1 MEKKIGFIGCGNMGK
16 AILGGLIAS
25 GQVLPGQIWVYTP
38 SPDKVA
44 ALHDQFGI
52 NAAQSAQEVAQIAD
66 IVFGA
71 VKPNI
76 MVKVLGEIAASLNKE
91 TLVVSIAA
99 GVTLDQLARALG
111 HDRKIVRAMPNT
123 PSLVNAGMTS
133 ITPNALVTPEDTADV
148 LNIFRCFGE
157 AEVITEAM
165 IHPVVGVSGSAPAYV
180 FMFIEAMADAAVLGG
195 MPRAQA
201 YKFAAQAV
209 MGSAKMVLETGKHP
223 GELKDMVCSPG
234 GTTIE
239 AVKVLEER
247 GFRAAVIEAM
257 AACMNKSE
265 KLSKYP
271 PPSPRQERAQSCQAS
286 NSLAVFML
294 RGFCIF
300 NSNPAVALFS
310 PQLSTAFSMPSSP
323 YSTAKRLSSNEP
335 SIFMLSHSRV

>member
-44 ALHDQFGI
+44 ALHDQYGI
-52 NAAQSAQEVAQIAD
+52 NVAQSAQEVAQVAD

-71 VKPNI
+71 VKPGI
-76 MVKVLGEIAASLNKE
+76 MIKVLSEVTSSLNKE
-91 TLVVSIAA
+91 SLVVSIAA

-133 ITPNALVTPEDTADV
+133 VTPNALVTPEDTADV

-157 AEVITEAM
+157 AEVIAESM

-195 MPRAQA
+195 MPLAQA

-209 MGSAKMVLETGKHP
+209 MGSAKMVLETGEHP
-223 GELKDMVCSPG
+223 GVLKDMVCSPG

-239 AVKVLEER
+239 AVRVLEER

-257 AACMNKSE
+257 AKCMEKSD
-265 KLSKYP
+265 KLSK
-271 PPSPRQERAQSCQAS
+271 S
-286 NSLAVFML
+286 
-294 RGFCIF
+294 
-300 NSNPAVALFS
+300 
-310 PQLSTAFSMPSSP
+310 
-323 YSTAKRLSSNEP
+323 
-335 SIFMLSHSRV
+335 

>member
-1 MEKKIGFIGCGNMGK
+1 MDKKIGFIGCGNMGK

-38 SPDKVA
+38 SPDNVA
-44 ALHDQFGI
+44 ALRDQYGI
-52 NAAQSAQEVAQIAD
+52 NAAESAQEVAQVAD

-76 MVKVLGEIAASLNKE
+76 MIKVLSDITSSLNKE

-133 ITPNALVTPEDTADV
+133 VTPNALVTSEEVADV

-157 AEVITEAM
+157 AEVIAESM

-180 FMFIEAMADAAVLGG
+180 FMFLEAMADAAVLGG

-223 GELKDMVCSPG
+223 GELKDMVCSPA
-234 GTTIE
+234 GTTIQ
-239 AVKVLEER
+239 AVRILEEKGLR
-247 GFRAAVIEAM
+247 SAVIEAQT
-257 AACMNKSE
+257 ACVKKS
-265 KLSKYP
+265 
-271 PPSPRQERAQSCQAS
+271 
-286 NSLAVFML
+286 
-294 RGFCIF
+294 RGI
-300 NSNPAVALFS
+300 
-310 PQLSTAFSMPSSP
+310 
-323 YSTAKRLSSNEP
+323 
-335 SIFMLSHSRV
+335 